1 MVSPLLLLDIV
12 LPPFSSL
19 PAPFLLQAVHY
30 SDTLTDRFPGKQWH
44 ETKKAFRPTAGQTS
58 YAKRQAKDQALAVV
72 KAQEKEMK
80 EEKEAERQVRH
91 TERLQLEIATDARTE
106 THHSTQGEA
115 RGKGREGALREDGSQ
130 DAPEESR
137 QTEAQREEKQALE
150 VVDKCFQT
158 GRVVGRRGRGESR
171 DGDTRARHTSIER
184 YPGCIFMAFWAW
196 TGTSRRAANAYNHIF
211 CKHDILSFLPLFG

>member
-1 MVSPLLLLDIV
+1 MSHFRHSCLFLRH
-12 LPPFSSL
+12 SL
-19 PAPFLLQAVHY
+19 CKHDHVRQTVTKLFA
-30 SDTLTDRFPGKQWH
+30 GKQWH

-91 TERLQLEIATDARTE
+91 AERRHMEASTDTRTE
-106 THHSTQGEA
+106 THYGTQGEA

-150 VVDKCFQT
+150 VIDDGTLSVGVKSRE
-158 GRVVGRRGRGESR
+158 GRVESR
-171 DGDTRARHTSIER
+171 EGATRARHTSIER
-184 YPGCIFMAFWAW
+184 YPGCIFMAFWR
-196 TGTSRRAANAYNHIF
+196 GLDLKEEQRMHCNYIFLANMISHG
-211 CKHDILSFLPLFG
+211 SFLRLFERM